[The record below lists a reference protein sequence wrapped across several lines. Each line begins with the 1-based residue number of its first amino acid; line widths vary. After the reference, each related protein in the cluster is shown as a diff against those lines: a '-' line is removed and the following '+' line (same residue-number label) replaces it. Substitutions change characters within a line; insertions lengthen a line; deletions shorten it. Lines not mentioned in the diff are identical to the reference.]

1 MAFVIHFTTEGPAN
15 LQSKLE
21 EGWGG
26 GRFISTVTQFW
37 FILAM
42 LVHGEMA
49 TDESAQALSWKNIFT
64 LSNPGVNS
72 FNL

>member
-1 MAFVIHFTTEGPAN
+1 MWSFFNI
-15 LQSKLE
+15 
-21 EGWGG
+21 
-26 GRFISTVTQFW
+26 FISTVTQFW

-49 TDESAQALSWKNIFT
+49 ADESAQALSWKNVFT

-72 FNL
+72 LTTGLH